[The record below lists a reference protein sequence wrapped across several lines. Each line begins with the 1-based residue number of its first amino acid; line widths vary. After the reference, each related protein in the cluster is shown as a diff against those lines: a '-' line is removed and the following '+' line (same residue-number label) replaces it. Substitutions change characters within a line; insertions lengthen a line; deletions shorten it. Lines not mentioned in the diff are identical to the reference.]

1 MESRA
6 SCGHASRSCLYSRCL
21 WTHSPLTTWR
31 SWSSTVQQLLE
42 QNRVVFPD
50 AVFPVWVDQRTLIY
64 IRIGSSLESIQK
76 TGLPVEQCPNAAGL
90 QCPQQWGGIAI
101 LKNMVRLHFDPHS
114 SVRIKPIKST
124 PKVVTSIYLQPLQPQ
139 NGVTQGYQTPWRSK
153 CLQFFCLSFQVRPRQ
168 PACGREGG
176 GDSDCLPGLA
186 AHPEPRTTSLSDG
199 PLQHNP
205 PTVPAME
212 GKVEFALTVLKSE
225 PEPES
230 EEPDQLFLLALSDTD
245 MQVTY

>member
-139 NGVTQGYQTPWRSK
+139 PAAEREVEIQTAFLGWLHTQSHEPLA
-153 CLQFFCLSFQVRPRQ
+153 CLT
-168 PACGREGG
+168 GRCNTILLQYLQWKG
-176 GDSDCLPGLA
+176 
-186 AHPEPRTTSLSDG
+186 RWSL
-199 PLQHNP
+199 L
-205 PTVPAME
+205 
-212 GKVEFALTVLKSE
+212 
-225 PEPES
+225 
-230 EEPDQLFLLALSDTD
+230 
-245 MQVTY
+245 